1 MLTYLSRESN
11 VAVSLRAM
19 RPEDLA
25 AAVREFR
32 TLKGLSQVE
41 LAELAGVNRQYLSDL
56 ERGHVVKQVD
66 YLLRLLQHL
75 GVEVTL
81 TMEEE

>member
-1 MLTYLSRESN
+1 M
-11 VAVSLRAM
+11 VVSLRAM

-41 LAELAGVNRQYLSDL
+41 LAELAGVNRQYVSDL

-66 YLLRLLQHL
+66 YLLRLLQQL

-81 TMEEE
+81 TVEEQ

>member
-1 MLTYLSRESN
+1 M
-11 VAVSLRAM
+11 AVSLRAT

-32 TLKGLSQVE
+32 TLKGISQVE
-41 LAELAGVNRQYLSDL
+41 LAELAGVNRQYVSDL
-56 ERGHVVKQVD
+56 ERGHVVKQID

-75 GVEVTL
+75 DVGVTL
-81 TMEEE
+81 TMDEK

>member
-1 MLTYLSRESN
+1 M
-11 VAVSLRAM
+11 AVSLRAM

-41 LAELAGVNRQYLSDL
+41 LAELAGVNRQYVSDL
-56 ERGHVVKQVD
+56 ERGHIVKQID

-81 TMEEE
+81 KVEEEE

>member
-1 MLTYLSRESN
+1 M
-11 VAVSLRAM
+11 AVSLRAT

-32 TLKGLSQVE
+32 TLQGLSQVE
-41 LAELAGVNRQYLSDL
+41 LAELAGVNRQYVSDL
-56 ERGHVVKQVD
+56 ERGHIVKQID

-81 TMEEE
+81 EMEE

>member
-1 MLTYLSRESN
+1 M
-11 VAVSLRAM
+11 VVSLRAM

-41 LAELAGVNRQYLSDL
+41 LAELAGVNRQYVSDL

-81 TMEEE
+81 TVEEQ

>member
-1 MLTYLSRESN
+1 M
-11 VAVSLRAM
+11 AVSLRAM

-41 LAELAGVNRQYLSDL
+41 LAELAGVNRQYVSDL

-66 YLLRLLQHL
+66 YLLRLLQQL

-81 TMEEE
+81 TVEEQ

>member
-1 MLTYLSRESN
+1 M
-11 VAVSLRAM
+11 AVSLRAM

-32 TLKGLSQVE
+32 TLKGLSQVQ
-41 LAELAGVNRQYLSDL
+41 LAALAGVNRQYVSDL

-66 YLLRLLQHL
+66 YLLRLLEHL

-81 TMEEE
+81 TAEEE

>member
-1 MLTYLSRESN
+1 M
-11 VAVSLRAM
+11 AVSLRAM

-41 LAELAGVNRQYLSDL
+41 LAELAGVNRQYVSDL

-81 TMEEE
+81 TVEEQ

>member
-1 MLTYLSRESN
+1 M
-11 VAVSLRAM
+11 AVSLRAM

-41 LAELAGVNRQYLSDL
+41 LAELAGVNRQYVYDL

-66 YLLRLLQHL
+66 YLLRLLQQL

-81 TMEEE
+81 RAEEA

>member
-1 MLTYLSRESN
+1 MAIL
-11 VAVSLRAM
+11 LRAT

-25 AAVREFR
+25 TAVREFR
-32 TLKGLSQVE
+32 TLKGFSQVE
-41 LAELAGVNRQYLSDL
+41 LAALAGVNRQYVSDL
-56 ERGHVVKQVD
+56 ERGHVVKQVE

-81 TMEEE
+81 TLEE

>member
-1 MLTYLSRESN
+1 M
-11 VAVSLRAM
+11 AVSLRAM

-32 TLKGLSQVE
+32 TLKGLSQVQ
-41 LAELAGVNRQYLSDL
+41 LAALAGVNRQYVSDL

-66 YLLRLLQHL
+66 YLLRLLEHL

-81 TMEEE
+81 TAEDE

>member
-1 MLTYLSRESN
+1 M
-11 VAVSLRAM
+11 AVTLRAT
-19 RPEDLA
+19 RPDDLT

-41 LAELAGVNRQYLSDL
+41 LAELAGVNRQYVSDL
-56 ERGHVVKQVD
+56 ERGHVVQQVR
-66 YLLRLLQHL
+66 YLLRLLQQL

-81 TMEEE
+81 TMEEA

>member
-1 MLTYLSRESN
+1 M
-11 VAVSLRAM
+11 AVSLRAM

-41 LAELAGVNRQYLSDL
+41 LAELAGVNRQYVSDL

-66 YLLRLLQHL
+66 YLLRLLQQL

>member
-1 MLTYLSRESN
+1 M
-11 VAVSLRAM
+11 AVSLRAM

-41 LAELAGVNRQYLSDL
+41 LAALAGVNRQYVSDL

-66 YLLRLLQHL
+66 YLLRLLEHL

-81 TMEEE
+81 TAEEE